1 MIGVRPPSAPP
12 PVSRVRFRR
21 WRRMVAGGVLF
32 GGAVVAGWAAPA
44 GATWSVA
51 ATDADTGEVGVAVAS
66 CVPVETVGDP
76 AALLPPAVVVPG
88 LAAGV
93 VQGQID
99 LAPVAEMTELINAGL
114 DPRTVVD
121 RLVIADGELAAVRQY
136 AVVDL
141 AGTSV
146 GVTGDEVLPE
156 SGWRS
161 APGASAQANL
171 TASPEVVGD
180 TIDGFVVARAEGADL
195 AGALV
200 AGLAAGSRAGG
211 DRRCPA
217 STALFAHVAVAGA
230 TDAPGRPSFVTTVSV
245 DEGDTVNP
253 VEELVAA
260 VAAGRTGAIDAAQHR
275 DRGGGWVT
283 AVALGFSLAA
293 VTGGLWI
300 FRRGLGARQAR
311 R

>member
-1 MIGVRPPSAPP
+1 MVGVRGWLRGALGSA
-12 PVSRVRFRR
+12 VI
-21 WRRMVAGGVLF
+21 GGLL
-32 GGAVVAGWAAPA
+32 VVGWAGPA

-51 ATDADTGEVGVAVAS
+51 GTDAETGEVGVAVAS
-66 CVPVETVGDP
+66 CVPVGAVGDP
-76 AALLPPAVVVPG
+76 ATVLPPAVVVPG
-88 LAAGV
+88 LGAGV

-99 LAPVAEMTELINAGL
+99 LNPLTEMTELITAGL

-121 RLVIADGELAAVRQY
+121 RVVIADGELAAVRQY

-141 AGTSV
+141 AGGSAGT
-146 GVTGDEVLPE
+146 TGDEVLPE

-161 APGASAQANL
+161 TPGASAQANL
-171 TASPEVVGD
+171 AASPEVVGD
-180 TIDGFVVARAEGADL
+180 TLDGFVVARAEGADL

-217 STALFAHVAVAGA
+217 STALFAQVAVAGPA
-230 TDAPGRPSFVTTVSV
+230 DEPGAPSLVTTVSV

-253 VEELVAA
+253 VDELVAA
-260 VAAGRTGAIDAAQHR
+260 VAEGRTGAIDAAQHR
-275 DRGGGWVT
+275 SRGGGWVT
-283 AVALGFSLAA
+283 VVALGFALVALA
-293 VTGGLWI
+293 GGGWI
-300 FRRGLGARQAR
+300 FRLGLGARQAR